1 LLSLS
6 VLSLLHLRST
16 LSLLGSTLSLLRSTL
31 HLGSLLL
38 LELRS
43 ALHGIEI
50 LCGGGLSNEHNS
62 FTELV
67 LVETFFFFVFLKDF
81 DGLINSDTNL
91 AGVADHKL
99 FHVVFFV
106 EIVSSSLLSD
116 RNNVH
121 LCIHIVSTLGINE
134 EFMGNTLGVHEEH
147 VSCELRVGH
156 GFNLSFLLTPCLS
169 LAGLTLTGLSLA
181 SLALT
186 GLSLAELALA
196 GLSLAHLVGAL
207 GALSLIGLSCLSM
220 VHFNDKEDFFSL
232 TVSVVSSTMLIDVDI
247 FKSTSHL
254 VGDTESSE

>member
-1 LLSLS
+1 MLGLG
-6 VLSLLHLRST
+6 VLSLLNLGT
-16 LSLLGSTLSLLRSTL
+16 LSLLRSTLSLLRSTL

-50 LCGGGLSNEHNS
+50 LCGGVRSNEHNS

-67 LVETFFFFVFLKDF
+67 LVETFFFSIFFDNF
-81 DGLINSDTNL
+81 DGLINSDTDL

-99 FHVVFFV
+99 FHVVFIV

-121 LCIHIVSTLGINE
+121 LCIQIVSTLGINE

-147 VSCELRVGH
+147 VSSELRVGH

-169 LAGLTLTGLSLA
+169 LAGLTLTGL
-181 SLALT
+181 
-186 GLSLAELALA
+186 ALA
-196 GLSLAHLVGAL
+196 GLSLAKLALAGLTLAELVGVLSLTHLVGAL
-207 GALSLIGLSCLSM
+207 GALSLSGLS
-220 VHFNDKEDFFSL
+220 
-232 TVSVVSSTMLIDVDI
+232 
-247 FKSTSHL
+247 
-254 VGDTESSE
+254 

>member
-99 FHVVFFV
+99 FHVVFLV

>member
-1 LLSLS
+1 
-6 VLSLLHLRST
+6 
-16 LSLLGSTLSLLRSTL
+16 LGSTLSLLRSTL

-186 GLSLAELALA
+186 GLSLAELALTGLSLAELALA